1 MQSLPQIN
9 TGLIGSGIQAS
20 GSPMLHMAEA
30 AELGLNLHYQ
40 LYDLDLRPGG
50 VADLPRVIAEVE
62 QAGFAGVNITHPCKQ
77 AVLQHVH
84 ELSPDAAALGAVN
97 TLVFA
102 NGRRVGHNTDW
113 WGFAEGFR
121 RALPGSV
128 QRVVTQLG
136 AGGAGSAV
144 AYAMLKMGTQ
154 RLNVYDVDRARAAQL
169 HETLAKSF
177 DAQRVKLVETLPDAL
192 AASDGLI
199 NTTPVGMAKYP
210 GTPLPPELLR
220 AEMWV
225 AEIVYFPLETE
236 LLRAARGLGCRTV
249 DGGGMV
255 VFQAAEAFR
264 LFTGV
269 EPDSA
274 RMLERFRG
282 ALRP

>member
-1 MQSLPQIN
+1 
-9 TGLIGSGIQAS
+9 
-20 GSPMLHMAEA
+20 
-30 AELGLNLHYQ
+30 
-40 LYDLDLRPGG
+40 
-50 VADLPRVIAEVE
+50 VIAEVE

-102 NGRRVGHNTDW
+102 NGRRIGHNTDW

-121 RALPGSV
+121 GALPGAS

-154 RLNVYDVDRARAAQL
+154 QLNVYDVDRARAAQL
-169 HETLAKSF
+169 HATLAKSF
-177 DAQRVKLVETLPDAL
+177 DAQRVNLVATLTEAL

-210 GTPLPPELLR
+210 GTPLPPALLR

-236 LLRAARGLGCRTV
+236 LLRAARALGCRTV

-269 EPDSA
+269 EPDPA

-282 ALRP
+282 TLRS